1 MSEHHTYRDRKRTG
15 CLKVILALIALFCT
29 ISAGQAATV
38 DFSGDPTSGFAPLTV
53 QFHDGS
59 TGTNLTWYWD
69 FNNDGVVDSNHKD
82 PQHTY
87 TTAGNYTVNLTVYE
101 EGVYGD
107 TKTKINYIQV
117 DPLASFTG
125 TPTIGNAP
133 LNVQFTDTSTGFP
146 NNWSWEFN
154 EDGVVDSNLQN
165 PNYLFTIAGRYSI
178 NLTVRGNDFRQNT
191 TNVTDYI
198 TVRPLNSFTS
208 NYTTAPTPYAPLA
221 VQFNDTSTGSP
232 TEWFWDFGGDGTS
245 PVQNATHVFNTAG
258 IYSVSLVAQGGG
270 VNGTPPA
277 TQAISVYP
285 KAEFTGTP
293 QSGVYPLTVAFTDQS
308 TGSPVSWLW
317 DFGDGTTS
325 TLQNPTHIYSSIG
338 VYTVSLTVTGAD
350 SLSDTETKTGYIFVN
365 TPARPLRANINGRT
379 TFFSVDRI
387 AGSSPFNAT
396 FYPYPVRLQ
405 KETTYTW
412 DFGDGTPLVS
422 VGTSPGTLFW
432 VPAPIN
438 HVYSAKGLYSVT
450 LTVKNSPTD
459 YYSIT
464 IPNYVV
470 VR

>member
-1 MSEHHTYRDRKRTG
+1 MTKSHRWRVLKRDTY
-15 CLKVILALIALFCT
+15 LKVLVSVLLLLCT
-29 ISAGQAATV
+29 ISAAQAATA
-38 DFSGDPTSGFAPLTV
+38 DFSGSPTMGFAPLSV
-53 QFHDGS
+53 QYTDSS

-69 FNNDGVVDSNHKD
+69 FNNDGVVDSTSQSPLYVYN
-82 PQHTY
+82 
-87 TTAGNYTVNLTVYE
+87 TAGNYTVNLTVYE
-101 EGVYGD
+101 NGAFGD
-107 TKTKINYIQV
+107 TEVKINYIQV

-125 TPTIGNAP
+125 TPTLGDAP
-133 LNVQFTDTSTGFP
+133 MNVQFTDTSTGFP

-154 EDGVVDSNLQN
+154 EDGVVDSHLQN
-165 PNYLFTIAGRYSI
+165 PNYLFTIAGYYSI
-178 NLTVRGNDFRQNT
+178 NLTVRGNDFRQNM

-208 NYTTAPTPYAPLA
+208 NYTTVPTPYAPLA
-221 VQFNDTSTGSP
+221 VQFNDTSTGFP
-232 TEWFWDFGGDGTS
+232 TAWFWDFGGDGTS
-245 PVQNATHVFNTAG
+245 SVQNASHVFNTAG
-258 IYSVSLVAQGGG
+258 IYTVTLIAQGGG
-270 VNGTPPA
+270 VNGTPAA
-277 TQAISVYP
+277 TQTISVYP
-285 KAEFTGTP
+285 EAEFIGTP
-293 QSGVYPLTVAFTDQS
+293 RSGVYPLTVAFTDLS

-387 AGSSPFNAT
+387 AGSAPFSAT

-412 DFGDGTPLVS
+412 DFGDGSPLAV
-422 VGTSPGTLFW
+422 VGVPPGTLFW
-432 VPAPIN
+432 VPSPIN
-438 HVYSAKGLYSVT
+438 HVYGSGGLYSVT
-450 LTVKNSPTD
+450 LTVQNSPTD
-459 YYSIT
+459 YYSMT
-464 IPNYVV
+464 IPNYVI